1 MKFHVRQ
8 SAIKWLELL
17 YQMSQKNLKT
27 LEKILIS
34 KKILFKKIAIMH
46 GKGELSK
53 SKGSICNI
61 LRGTAN
67 ICNILPRPAVSNVL
81 VVFELKRDLKYR
93 RHVYFEPVC
102 PHITHQAHADL
113 KSHNE
118 FYEDISVAKGLSRE
132 DMFRLFEIVEIQ
144 GENKNVTEKIISNRK
159 EMSENRND
167 TETEYASIK
176 DLLNMHRTPSNET
189 TSCLILR

>member
-1 MKFHVRQ
+1 MEKVNFLKVRE
-8 SAIKWLELL
+8 AFATFWEELQIYATF
-17 YQMSQKNLKT
+17 YQHSI
-27 LEKILIS
+27 IL
-34 KKILFKKIAIMH
+34 
-46 GKGELSK
+46 
-53 SKGSICNI
+53 
-61 LRGTAN
+61 
-67 ICNILPRPAVSNVL
+67 PAVSNVL

-93 RHVYFEPVC
+93 RHVYFDPVC

-176 DLLNMHRTPSNET
+176 DLLNMHKTPSNET

>member
-1 MKFHVRQ
+1 
-8 SAIKWLELL
+8 
-17 YQMSQKNLKT
+17 
-27 LEKILIS
+27 
-34 KKILFKKIAIMH
+34 MH

-67 ICNILPRPAVSNVL
+67 ICNILSRPAVSNVL

-113 KSHNE
+113 KSRNE

-176 DLLNMHRTPSNET
+176 DLLNMHKTPSNET